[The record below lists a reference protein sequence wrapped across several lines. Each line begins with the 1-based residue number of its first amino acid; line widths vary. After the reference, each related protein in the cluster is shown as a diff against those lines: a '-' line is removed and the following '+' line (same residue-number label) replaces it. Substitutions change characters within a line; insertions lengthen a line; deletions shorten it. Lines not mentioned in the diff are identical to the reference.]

1 MKENLLGG
9 FFMSL
14 DAPIGVF
21 DSGVGGLTV
30 ARELMRQMPQE
41 QIIYFGDTARV
52 PYGSKSKETVISFS
66 RQITKFLL
74 TKDVKAIVIAC
85 NTASSFALETIR
97 NELSIPV
104 IGVIRPGAVAAAQ
117 TTQNGRIGVI
127 ATQGTINSEI
137 YTRTLTEM
145 NPELQVFEKACP
157 LFAPLVEEGWLYDS
171 VTIEIAERYLNELQG
186 YDVDS
191 LVLGCTHYPLLR
203 HTIQK
208 VMGPD
213 VTLVNPAF
221 ETAKYTKDVLLKNGL
236 ECSKQMP
243 NHKFYVS
250 DGAEKFKSFANTI
263 LPCEVEEAKGIDIEQ
278 Y

>member
-1 MKENLLGG
+1 
-9 FFMSL
+9 MSL

-127 ATQGTINSEI
+127 ATQGTINSGI

-145 NPELQVFEKACP
+145 NPEFQVFEKACP

-208 VMGPD
+208 VVGPG

-221 ETAKYTKDVLLKNGL
+221 ETAKYTEDVLLKNGL

>member
-117 TTQNGRIGVI
+117 ATQNGRIGVI
-127 ATQGTINSEI
+127 ATQGTINSGI

-145 NPELQVFEKACP
+145 NSELQVFEKACP
-157 LFAPLVEEGWLYDS
+157 LFVPLVEEGWLYDS

-191 LVLGCTHYPLLR
+191 LVLGCTHYPLLS

-236 ECSKQMP
+236 ECSTQMP